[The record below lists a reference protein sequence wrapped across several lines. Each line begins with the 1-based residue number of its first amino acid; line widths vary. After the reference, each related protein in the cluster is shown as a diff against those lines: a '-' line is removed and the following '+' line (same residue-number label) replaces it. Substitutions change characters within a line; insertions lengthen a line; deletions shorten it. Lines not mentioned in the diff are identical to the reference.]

1 MAGGNNEQ
9 AKKKQPKEKPPKHP
23 CLRCRK
29 DVTNDQKSVQCQT
42 SQYWVH
48 AECQGISDELFT
60 FLVEGEGVCWNCNSC
75 LASSARLERTVI
87 AFEARLKETET
98 VTAKT
103 VGELKR
109 VDDGLAQLRR
119 EFEAEKVRTREAA
132 QQRTTNMYPKKSTEI
147 ERQERRM

>member
-1 MAGGNNEQ
+1 MKQEKEKKKKKRDTGTGCLKKEKTAKFIKSPPQPSKQQKAVSRMAGGNNEQ

-98 VTAKT
+98 
-103 VGELKR
+103 
-109 VDDGLAQLRR
+109 LR
-119 EFEAEKVRTREAA
+119 
-132 QQRTTNMYPKKSTEI
+132 Q
-147 ERQERRM
+147 